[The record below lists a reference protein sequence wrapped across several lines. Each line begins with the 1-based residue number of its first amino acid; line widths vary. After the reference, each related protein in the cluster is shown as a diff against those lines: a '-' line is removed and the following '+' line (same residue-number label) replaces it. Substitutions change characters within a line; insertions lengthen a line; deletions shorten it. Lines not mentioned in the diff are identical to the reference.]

1 MNIESM
7 AVSAVQNA
15 ISKTDYLGEQISK
28 GDKEPSWDGSIY
40 VYNAPADN
48 HKKEDYR
55 ATVPV
60 QVKGKKMNDHS
71 AEKIQYRVSVVDLK
85 NYKIIGGTMFFVVY
99 ISSSGETKIYYNS
112 LLPFELNKILKNI
125 GDRKSVSIEFT
136 AFPTDKTEITNLVM
150 NFARDKDKQAL
161 LRNGEYD
168 LERAKKEFDLRKFQY
183 GFAYSKLGYDDNNPA
198 EYILNHD

>member
-40 VYNAPADN
+40 VYNTPADN

-112 LLPFELNKILKNI
+112 LLPF
-125 GDRKSVSIEFT
+125 
-136 AFPTDKTEITNLVM
+136 
-150 NFARDKDKQAL
+150 
-161 LRNGEYD
+161 
-168 LERAKKEFDLRKFQY
+168 
-183 GFAYSKLGYDDNNPA
+183 
-198 EYILNHD
+198 

>member
-40 VYNAPADN
+40 VYNTPADN

-85 NYKIIGGTMFFVVY
+85 NYKIIFRKRTFDKN
-99 ISSSGETKIYYNS
+99 ETKTRFNS
-112 LLPFELNKILKNI
+112 F
-125 GDRKSVSIEFT
+125 RT
-136 AFPTDKTEITNLVM
+136 
-150 NFARDKDKQAL
+150 KQ
-161 LRNGEYD
+161 
-168 LERAKKEFDLRKFQY
+168 Q
-183 GFAYSKLGYDDNNPA
+183 
-198 EYILNHD
+198 